1 MSAAT
6 RAAALAAGTVVA
18 TLLAAAPARAQIG
31 EVDVQ
36 RGPTA
41 ELYIRKRPPAPATP
55 TLSPELEKMLGT
67 ARKQRD
73 AKREEAIGL
82 LRDFLASKPSGEAR
96 AEGLFKLAELLW
108 EEARRQYLLDMDH
121 YDRSLEAC
129 RIHRCARQPK
139 EPSIRL
145 TKSEELYKQILA
157 GYPQFRRTDLVL
169 YLVGFAAKED
179 QREDEALSMFQA
191 VIDRYPQSPLYGD
204 AWMQIGEHFFA
215 QQQWEQ
221 ARSAYAKILADP
233 DAPTYDLAMFKS
245 AWCDWKLGDPDSA
258 AKKFK
263 VVLDLAVAAEQAGNA
278 ELMRRRANLRDEALE
293 YLVVVFTEDKTI
305 SAKEV
310 FDFLASI
317 GGERYSR
324 DILIKVADSYG
335 SQGEFERAADTYRF
349 LVKMDPDAIAAANWQ
364 REIVRTWIQALDWE
378 RALTELR
385 VLVGTYGP
393 DSPWAKQQRNRDAL
407 TRSLGETETLAR
419 TTAVNLHAEAQA
431 GEKRR
436 KKPDRAAFTRAADA
450 YGIYLG
456 AFGGGK
462 HAAARA
468 AELRFYRAQILYF
481 KLGQLEEAGDE
492 FLAVGKSAPVGK
504 YHKDALL
511 AAMDAFE
518 KARPKNTAGQRQLLP
533 VDKKFAEA
541 VDLYATLFPADKR
554 LVQVIFK
561 NGQMFYDYGDCDD
574 AIKRFG
580 LIVTKYPDDDNAG
593 AAGDRIL
600 KCLERAQDPENL
612 ETWARR
618 LKKAKSFQA
627 ADQQRRLDTIIVQ
640 SIGKSGDKY
649 RDAGKYEQAA
659 QFYLRVPKEFPKN
672 ADAAQSMMNAG
683 VMYEKAKAPQRAAEV
698 YLALAKD
705 YPQSPLAE
713 KAAFGAGQVYEK
725 GAYFDRAADAYELVY
740 DKFGKRSR
748 DPEKV
753 ADALYDAGVLRQA
766 LGQNKRAI
774 AHYKTY
780 ARTYRGRK
788 DADDVAF
795 RIGEVYEAS
804 GDDGH
809 ADQAFRA
816 YAGSH
821 HGHHVIEAHVRAG
834 RTSYRLGQLRRAG
847 KEMETALKLWKR
859 EHGKDKDA
867 DKAWAAEARYYQ
879 GELIFRAYEKV
890 TLDVKPRQLSR
901 RLKQKAA
908 LLAKAQKVYLDVVNY
923 EDLKWA
929 TAALYRVGQVYEG
942 FGEALTNA
950 PTPAGLSK
958 ADQQAYRDGLDSYVI
973 DIQDKAVELFS
984 TGYQKAIEMQVYD
997 QYTAKIREA
1006 LGRLA
1011 ADKFPPERE
1020 ARGATRVGD
1029 RPLAIDLVDE
1039 VAR

>member
-1 MSAAT
+1 MSRAAAVT
-6 RAAALAAGTVVA
+6 AAALAIALVA
-18 TLLAAAPARAQIG
+18 AAAAPAAAQMG
-31 EVDVQ
+31 EVEVQ

-41 ELYIRKRPPAPATP
+41 ELYIRKRPPAPAQP
-55 TLSPELEKMLGT
+55 TLSPELQKMLT
-67 ARKQRD
+67 AATKQRD

-82 LRDFLASKPSGEAR
+82 LQQFLASKPSGEAR

-108 EEARRQYLLDMDH
+108 EEARRQYLVDMDR
-121 YDRSLEAC
+121 YDRALEAC

-145 TKSEELYKQILA
+145 AKSEELYKQILA
-157 GYPQFRRTDLVL
+157 DYPQFRRTDLVL
-169 YLVGFAAKED
+169 YLVGFAAKEGG
-179 QREDEALSMFQA
+179 REDEALSMFQA
-191 VIDRYPQSPLYGD
+191 VIDKYPHSPLYGD
-204 AWMQIGEHFFA
+204 AWMQIGEHFFG
-215 QQQWEQ
+215 QQQWEK
-221 ARSAYAKILADP
+221 ARSAYAKILSDP
-233 DAPTYDLAMFKS
+233 NAPTYDLAMFKS

-263 VVLDLAVAAEQAGNA
+263 VVLDLAVAAERAGNA

-349 LVKMDPDAIAAANWQ
+349 LIQMDPDAIGAAKWQ
-364 REIVRTWIQALDWE
+364 REIVQTWIQALDWE

-393 DSPWAKQQRNRDAL
+393 ESPWAKKQHNRDAL
-407 TRSLGETETLAR
+407 TRSLDETETLTR
-419 TTAVNLHAEAQA
+419 NTAVNLHAEAQA

-436 KKPDRAAFTRAADA
+436 KKPDVGAYTRAADA
-450 YGIYLG
+450 YGIYLE
-456 AFGGGK
+456 AFGGDQ
-462 HAAARA
+462 HAAGKA

-481 KLGQLEEAGDE
+481 KLGKLEEAGDE

-518 KARPKNTAGQRQLLP
+518 KARPKNTAGQRELLP
-533 VDKKFAEA
+533 IDKKFAEA
-541 VDLYATLFPADKR
+541 VDLYATLFPADPK

-580 LIVTKYPDDDNAG
+580 LIVTKYPDNENSG

-627 ADQQRRLDTIIVQ
+627 ADQQRRLDKIIIQ

-649 RDAGKYEQAA
+649 RDAGKYTQAA

-672 ADAAQSMMNAG
+672 PDAAQSMMNAG
-683 VMYEKAKAPQRAAEV
+683 VMYEKAKEPQRAAEV
-698 YLALAKD
+698 YLSMAQK
-705 YPQSPLAE
+705 YPSSPLAE
-713 KAAFGAGQVYEK
+713 KAAFDAGQVYEK

-740 DKFGKRSR
+740 DKFGKRGH
-748 DPEKV
+748 DPDKA
-753 ADALYDAGVLRQA
+753 ADALYNAGVLRQA
-766 LGQNKRAI
+766 LGQNKKAI

-780 ARTYRGRK
+780 AKTYRSRK

-816 YAGSH
+816 YAASH
-821 HGHHVIEAHVRAG
+821 HGKREIEAHVRAG
-834 RTSYRLGQLRRAG
+834 RTSYRLGQLRRAA
-847 KEMETALKLWKR
+847 KEMDAALKLWKHER
-859 EHGKDKDA
+859 GKDKDA

-879 GELIFRAYEKV
+879 GELIFREYEKV
-890 TLDVKPRQLSR
+890 TLDVKPRQLSK

-929 TAALYRVGQVYEG
+929 TAALYRVGQVYNG
-942 FGEALTNA
+942 FADALTNA

-958 ADQQAYRDGLDSYVI
+958 ADAQAYRDGLDSYVI

-984 TGYQKAIEMQVYD
+984 TGYQKAIQMQVYD

-1006 LGRLA
+1006 LGKIA
-1011 ADKFPPERE
+1011 ADKYPPEHE
-1020 ARGATRVGD
+1020 ARSGTRVGD
-1029 RPLAIDLVDE
+1029 RALSVDLVEE